1 LKLPFSRAVPWLL
14 FGAVLMPA
22 LATAVVGVV
31 ILALWTVPRD
41 IVLGVLTLVFSAF
54 VLAGTIVAVT
64 MLWRQHRLARM
75 QSDFIAHVSHEL
87 RTPLSSIRMY
97 VDTLRLGRVS
107 SPAETGE
114 FLEAL
119 ARETTRLSGLV
130 EQLLGFRHATRGGGG
145 PREPAAPE
153 ALVRD
158 AVAPFRCDP
167 AVGPRLAVAID
178 PGLPA
183 VHVDGAACVGALAN
197 LMRNAVAYG
206 GDGGISVSV
215 RAEGDEVVFE
225 VTDRGPASPRGTGD
239 ASSGASCAAG
249 RPVTA
254 HSRAWA
260 WGCRSS
266 ASSPRRTADASRWTP
281 RSAAGARSRSACPRP
296 WRAQRHETRRDDP
309 GRRGRR
315 VAGPRHRAQPA
326 V

>member
-1 LKLPFSRAVPWLL
+1 MRPPLKLPFSRAVPWLL

-107 SPAETGE
+107 SPAEAGE

-225 VTDRGPASPRGTGD
+225 VTDRGPGIPPGD
-239 ASSGASCAAG
+239 
-249 RPVTA
+249 
-254 HSRAWA
+254 
-260 WGCRSS
+260 
-266 ASSPRRTADASRWTP
+266 RRRIF
-281 RSAAGARSRSACPRP
+281 
-296 WRAQRHETRRDDP
+296 RRFV
-309 GRRGRR
+309 RGRSTSDGALPGLGLGLPIVREFAQAHGGR
-315 VAGPRHRAQPA
+315 VTLDTEVGRGSTFAIRLPAALEGPTA
-326 V
+326 